1 MAYKN
6 KPDLCYLWQALFV
19 RHSVFVL
26 DGLPMPYSYGNN
38 GLPYQGGIAKNQA
51 VMVSFDKL
59 SLKSHSKNENGYPK
73 K

>member
-6 KPDLCYLWQALFV
+6 KPDLCYLWQALSV
-19 RHSVFVL
+19 RHSVFVG
-26 DGLPMPYSYGNN
+26 DGLPMPYSFYSS

-51 VMVSFDKL
+51 VIVSSNKL